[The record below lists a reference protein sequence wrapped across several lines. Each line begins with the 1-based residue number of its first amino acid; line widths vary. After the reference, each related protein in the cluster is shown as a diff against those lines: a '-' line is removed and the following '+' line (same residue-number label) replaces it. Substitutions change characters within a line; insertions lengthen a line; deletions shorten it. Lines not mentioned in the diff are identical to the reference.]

1 MEHLY
6 QPNAVP
12 SFQSGSKTKVSSLR
26 PEYRR
31 RLEIILRT
39 EQGQTQSEICAAL
52 GCARETV
59 RYWQAVAQSGQITA
73 WVDKPIGRP
82 KTINPQYLDRLK
94 ELVTNSPKK
103 YGYPFRQ
110 WTAHWLAEHLAQE
123 FDVLISDRHINRLLS
138 QMGLST
144 RHRDPQDQS
153 STS

>member
-1 MEHLY
+1 MEHIC
-6 QPNAVP
+6 QPTIAPNLQA
-12 SFQSGSKTKVSSLR
+12 QSKTKLSSLR

-39 EQGQTQSEICAAL
+39 EQGQTQAEICAAL

-82 KTINPQYLDRLK
+82 KTINSQYLDRLK
-94 ELVTNSPKK
+94 ELVTSSPKDH
-103 YGYPFRQ
+103 GYPFRQ
-110 WTAHWLAEHLAQE
+110 WTAHWLADHLAQE
-123 FDVLISDRHINRLLS
+123 FDVLISDRHVNRLLR

-144 RHRDPQDQS
+144 RHKGLSDPS
-153 STS
+153 